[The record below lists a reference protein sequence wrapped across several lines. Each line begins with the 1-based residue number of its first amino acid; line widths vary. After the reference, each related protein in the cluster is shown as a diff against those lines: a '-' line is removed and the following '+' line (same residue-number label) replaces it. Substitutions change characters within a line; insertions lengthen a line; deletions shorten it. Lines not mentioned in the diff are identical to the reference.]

1 MVARSTPMT
10 TVAPGDLVIVRLSG
24 KAIDRISQWAG
35 EVVAVDGVAIRLKT
49 CWFRLGLSPSP
60 SESERVIPWSKI
72 DDVKIEG
79 RP

>member
-1 MVARSTPMT
+1 MVARAAPMT
-10 TVAPGDLVIVRLSG
+10 TVAPGGLVIVSLSG

-35 EVVAVDGVAIRLKT
+35 EVVAVDRAAIRLKT
-49 CWFRLGLSPSP
+49 SWFRLGLSPCP

-79 RP
+79 RS